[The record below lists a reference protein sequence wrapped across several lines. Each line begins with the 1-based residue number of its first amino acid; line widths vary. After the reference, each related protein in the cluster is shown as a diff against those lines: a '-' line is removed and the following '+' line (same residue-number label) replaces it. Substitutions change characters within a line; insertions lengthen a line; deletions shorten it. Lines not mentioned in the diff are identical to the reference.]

1 MGRRT
6 IGAPK
11 PLRRMGPLHIES
23 VDLEAQGIARHEGK
37 VVFVSGGL
45 TGEDVM
51 VEVLRERP
59 SYIKARA
66 VAWGRHSPDRTT
78 PPCPHFGVCGGCSM
92 QHATPAAQVAIKQRV
107 LEDNLWHIGK
117 LRPAEVLSPIRGP
130 SLGYRA
136 RARLSVRWVD
146 KKGGLLVG
154 FRERASS
161 YVTQMDT
168 CRVLHPRAAALLP
181 SLRDCLASLSIARDI
196 PQVEL
201 AVGEAK
207 ADRDA
212 AVLDRMLQPGDVL
225 VWVIRH
231 LVALPPDDEMR
242 LQAFA
247 DAHAVV
253 FWSQAGGPATAMP
266 LCWPGKSLP
275 EPAQMPSLL
284 YTLPAFD
291 IQMPYSP
298 VDFTQVNFQ
307 INRVLVSRAI
317 GLLEV
322 SDAHRVADFFCG
334 LGNFS
339 LALGRRAASVVGYE
353 GSAALIAQ
361 AARVCAGHQLE
372 TRTRFEAVN
381 LFEVDLAWLKGQGHF
396 DRVLLD
402 PPREGAQALCEAYA
416 AWSLEGEGPDRM
428 VMVSCNPA
436 TLARDAAILV
446 HQGTWALDQAGIVNM
461 FPQTAHVESM
471 AVFKR
476 KPAEGIATRPA

>member
-11 PLRRMGPLHIES
+11 PLRRMGPLRIES

-37 VVFVSGGL
+37 VVFVAGGL

-66 VAWGRHSPDRTT
+66 VEWCSQSPDRAT

-92 QHATPAAQVAIKQRV
+92 QHATPSAQVAIKQRV

-161 YVTQMDT
+161 YVAQMDT
-168 CRVLHPRAAALLP
+168 CRVLHPRAARLLP
-181 SLRDCLASLSIARDI
+181 LLRDCLASLSTAKDI

-201 AVGEAK
+201 AVGEA
-207 ADRDA
+207 AVA
-212 AVLDRMLQPGDVL
+212 AMPRDVL

-231 LVALPPDDEMR
+231 LVAVPPEDKAT

-247 DAHAVV
+247 DAHGVV

-266 LCWPGKSLP
+266 LCWPGKSRAD
-275 EPAQMPSLL
+275 PAAMPGLF
-284 YTLPAFD
+284 YALPAFN
-291 IQMPYSP
+291 IRMPYSP

-339 LALGRRAASVVGYE
+339 LALARRAGSVVGYE

-361 AARVCAGHQLE
+361 AASVCELHGLQA
-372 TRTRFEAVN
+372 RARFEAVN
-381 LFEVDLAWLKGQGHF
+381 LFEIDLAWLQGQGEF

-402 PPREGAQALCEAYA
+402 PPREGAQSLCEAYA
-416 AWSLEGEGPDRM
+416 AWSLEGGGPDRM

-446 HQGTWALDQAGIVNM
+446 HQGAWALEQAGIVNM
-461 FPQTAHVESM
+461 FPQTAHVESI

-476 KPAEGIATRPA
+476 KPAEGSATRPA